1 MWGGEWVV
9 RRTWKKAI
17 RTFSLLVFSF
27 CHRSG
32 KPVSSLTSK
41 PEPQVPPPT
50 VGAGDAGG
58 GANGGDTSWSLL
70 RCVASQ
76 SSVPGI
82 ALSTWKR
89 AHEPESAASTR
100 AKAGLPSGPRSA

>member
-1 MWGGEWVV
+1 MA
-9 RRTWKKAI
+9 RRAWKKAI
-17 RTFSLLVFSF
+17 RKFSLPVCSFS
-27 CHRSG
+27 HRSG

-41 PEPQVPPPT
+41 PEPQEPSAT
-50 VGAGDAGG
+50 VDAGDAGG
-58 GANGGDTSWSLL
+58 GADGGVTSWSLL

-76 SSVPGI
+76 FSVPGI